1 MKSHTARIVL
11 RKIAS
16 EKNAGDNAFIF
27 ITILLTENANSCPCL
42 DLNNYA
48 NGPRIWQSSLY
59 MSLWITDKSSN
70 KHIAE
75 PMID

>member
-48 NGPRIWQSSLY
+48 NGPRI
-59 MSLWITDKSSN
+59 
-70 KHIAE
+70 
-75 PMID
+75 